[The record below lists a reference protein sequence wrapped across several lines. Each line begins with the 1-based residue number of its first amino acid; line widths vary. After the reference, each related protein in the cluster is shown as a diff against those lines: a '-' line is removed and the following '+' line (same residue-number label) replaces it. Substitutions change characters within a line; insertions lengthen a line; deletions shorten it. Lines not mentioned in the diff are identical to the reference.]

1 MFEGC
6 PPERSGRP
14 RSHRLEGVG
23 NGVHRWMITGP
34 HGVTEPGLQGW
45 LVPFQP
51 RTCGG
56 LMGSVLQQSFWR

>member
-45 LVPFQP
+45 LVPIYSRMIKFSA
-51 RTCGG
+51 
-56 LMGSVLQQSFWR
+56 SVFHRQF